1 MSKET
6 ESGTTHRG
14 ATRRSGRWASLRVAA
29 VVGSLRDESTTRVA
43 TAHALAA
50 AEVAGANSS
59 RSNEEPPTDPET
71 EVTCD

>member
-1 MSKET
+1 
-6 ESGTTHRG
+6 
-14 ATRRSGRWASLRVAA
+14 